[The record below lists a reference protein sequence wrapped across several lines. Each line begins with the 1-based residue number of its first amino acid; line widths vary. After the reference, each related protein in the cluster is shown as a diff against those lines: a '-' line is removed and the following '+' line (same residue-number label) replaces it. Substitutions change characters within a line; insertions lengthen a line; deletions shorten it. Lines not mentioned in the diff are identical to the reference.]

1 MLRFWAWL
9 LWVVTG
15 RAFVSIKVAAAPT
28 RETARAPS
36 LPPQRAGPLADQA
49 LLDLQSLPQ
58 WQSKRDRDRDNF
70 VTGPKTDVELVAIT
84 ICRARH
90 VKCDETPGVCNQCTS
105 TGRHCEYDASRL
117 PRISGAI
124 ARAIW
129 PQSVVQVAPTAR
141 PDTSTDE
148 QRCFSIFFHQTAPRM
163 ADWFN
168 LEAWQRIVLQ
178 ISLAEPAA
186 YHAAVALSALHE
198 DVEMRGLC
206 RAGNYKSA
214 SVHLRRGV
222 QLVEQRDGYWRHHP
236 RQGSHPTAQLRY
248 GSATEAALVQAF
260 MVLDVQITQYEQSDP
275 LTLEQS
281 TDQDAYPSET
291 RSHGSLMHKKSTDQ
305 DTSLTRFNS
314 LGSNAFGSLLEA
326 RQRINIIMSKV
337 SHFRGSCNALLHDN
351 TGEQAVMQRV
361 TAQQAIML
369 ARLSEFAA
377 SFEELVA
384 RHDPGSLSE
393 EESRNIALLR
403 LQHLSLVN
411 LVVQNLAALK
421 VVSNHDPT
429 K

>member
-1 MLRFWAWL
+1 MASSMAEQK
-9 LWVVTG
+9 G
-15 RAFVSIKVAAAPT
+15 
-28 RETARAPS
+28 
-36 LPPQRAGPLADQA
+36 QRQRQFRHRSRNGC
-49 LLDLQSLPQ
+49 
-58 WQSKRDRDRDNF
+58 R
-70 VTGPKTDVELVAIT
+70 T
-84 ICRARH
+84 CRARH
-90 VKCDETPGVCNQCTS
+90 VKCDETSGACNQCTS

-117 PRISGAI
+117 PRSSGAI

-129 PQSVVQVAPTAR
+129 PQSVVQIAPIAR
-141 PDTSTDE
+141 PDTNTDE

-168 LEAWQRIVLQ
+168 VEVWQRIVLQ

-206 RAGNYKSA
+206 RAGQHGMHDSHHLFAFTQYGKAMVMLRRRLASNDPHVRMVALICCITFICVELLHGSYKSA

-236 RQGSHPTAQLRY
+236 RQDSHPTAQLRY

-260 MVLDVQITQYEQSDP
+260 MVLDIQIAQYEQPDP
-275 LTLEQS
+275 LTLEQ
-281 TDQDAYPSET
+281 P
-291 RSHGSLMHKKSTDQ
+291 TDQ
-305 DTSLTRFNS
+305 DTSLTS
-314 LGSNAFGSLLEA
+314 YKSPGSNAFESLLEA

-337 SHFRGSCNALLHDN
+337 SHFRGSCEALFHDN
-351 TGEQAVMQRV
+351 TSEQAVMQRV
-361 TAQQAIML
+361 KAQQAIML
-369 ARLSEFAA
+369 AQLSEFAA
-377 SFEELVA
+377 SFEDLVA
-384 RHDPGSLSE
+384 RRDPGSLSE

-411 LVVQNLAALK
+411 LVDKNLEALK
-421 VVSNHDPT
+421 VSPDHDLS

>member
-1 MLRFWAWL
+1 MAEQKR
-9 LWVVTG
+9 
-15 RAFVSIKVAAAPT
+15 
-28 RETARAPS
+28 
-36 LPPQRAGPLADQA
+36 QRQRQFRHRSRNGC
-49 LLDLQSLPQ
+49 
-58 WQSKRDRDRDNF
+58 R
-70 VTGPKTDVELVAIT
+70 T
-84 ICRARH
+84 CRARH
-90 VKCDETPGVCNQCTS
+90 VKCDETPGACNQCTS
-105 TGRHCEYDASRL
+105 TGRHCEYDVSRL
-117 PRISGAI
+117 PRSSGAI

-129 PQSVVQVAPTAR
+129 PQSVVQIAPIAR

-168 LEAWQRIVLQ
+168 VEVWQRIVLQ

-198 DVEMRGLC
+198 DVEMRGFC
-206 RAGNYKSA
+206 RAGQHGMHDSHHRFAFTQYGKAMVMLRRRLASNDPHVRMVALICCITFICVELLHGSYKSA

-236 RQGSHPTAQLRY
+236 RQDSHPTAQLRY
-248 GSATEAALVQAF
+248 GSATEAALIQAF
-260 MVLDVQITQYEQSDP
+260 MVLDVQIAQYKQPDP

-281 TDQDAYPSET
+281 TDKYAYPSET
-291 RSHGSLMHKKSTDQ
+291 RSHGSLMHEQSTDQ
-305 DTSLTRFNS
+305 DTSLTSFKS
-314 LGSNAFGSLLEA
+314 PGSNAFESLLEA

-337 SHFRGSCNALLHDN
+337 SHFRGSCEALFHDN
-351 TGEQAVMQRV
+351 TSEQAVMQRV

-369 ARLSEFAA
+369 AQLSEFAA

-384 RHDPGSLSE
+384 RRGSGSLSE

-411 LVVQNLAALK
+411 LVDRNLDALK
-421 VVSNHDPT
+421 VSPDHDLS